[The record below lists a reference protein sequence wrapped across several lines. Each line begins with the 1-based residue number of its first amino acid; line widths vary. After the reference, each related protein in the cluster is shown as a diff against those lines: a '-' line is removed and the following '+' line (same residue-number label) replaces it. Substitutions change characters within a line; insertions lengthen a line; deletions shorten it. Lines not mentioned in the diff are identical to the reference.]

1 MKKAEDNNPYV
12 EKPRASLYNVIMRLR
27 ENAIGFRHCLVIIK
41 IADFESK
48 KDCEPA
54 ITDLFNNMT
63 DDNGH
68 CFKDMATGLCCI
80 IGNYAIQLLQ
90 IEDDLFMRFVLQ
102 ELANQVGKTPYV
114 DNAWVLHYTEEVP
127 DSHFN
132 TFVVKQ
138 ISAQQA
144 IKEIKNWTQFEKVH
158 HIYHAIL

>member
-1 MKKAEDNNPYV
+1 MQGSKFKRQTGQGKTNNGGNSPLRRTSTLAKKAEDTNPYV

-27 ENAIGFRHCLVIIK
+27 ENAMGFRHCLVIIK

-80 IGNYAIQLLQ
+80 LGNYALQLLQ
-90 IEDDLFMRFVLQ
+90 IEDDLFMRFVL
-102 ELANQVGKTPYV
+102 
-114 DNAWVLHYTEEVP
+114 
-127 DSHFN
+127 
-132 TFVVKQ
+132 
-138 ISAQQA
+138 
-144 IKEIKNWTQFEKVH
+144 
-158 HIYHAIL
+158 